1 MIKFYREWTSYVT
14 VNEYIEEE
22 QESMME
28 IQKWFETNNKFGKWD

>member
-1 MIKFYREWTSYVT
+1 MIKFNREWTSYVT

-28 IQKWFETNNKFGKWD
+28 IQKWF